1 MAVGRWR
8 RLGLG
13 CLGGLSIYT
22 GFLLGLGSGDERG
35 YRSKSAPLVLLICW
49 IGLICQLHCLGV
61 SPALA
66 IAITYSDSKGSKQ
79 TTDK

>member
-8 RLGLG
+8 RLGLC
-13 CLGGLSIYT
+13 CLGGLSIYA
-22 GFLLGLGSGDERG
+22 GFLLGLGSGDEGG

-66 IAITYSDSKGSKQ
+66 IAITHSDSKGSKQ